1 MKNHYVNVLEDR
13 RQRVA
18 VFSDVSLKFTHSR
31 REKQKKVLVGRL
43 FTVSGQEAAGNGF
56 FCLLYP
62 DHHC

>member
-1 MKNHYVNVLEDR
+1 MNVLEDR
-13 RQRVA
+13 RQRAVA

-31 REKQKKVLVGRL
+31 REKQKKVFVSRL
-43 FTVSGQEAAGNGF
+43 FTASGQEAVGNGF